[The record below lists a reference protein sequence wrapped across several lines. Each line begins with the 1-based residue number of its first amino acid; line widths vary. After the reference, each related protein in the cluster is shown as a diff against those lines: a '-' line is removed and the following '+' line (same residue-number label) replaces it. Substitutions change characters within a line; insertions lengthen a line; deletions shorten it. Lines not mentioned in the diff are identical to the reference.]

1 MRALLIDDERLARN
15 ALRRLLKIHG
25 DIEIVGEANDVTTS
39 ATAIRAL
46 NPDLIFLDIEMP
58 GGNGFALLEEL
69 DDVPIT
75 IFTTA
80 YDSYAV
86 QAFEANVLDYLLKPI
101 SAERL
106 AASLARA
113 RKVFSQ
119 ASQPQ
124 SDATAK
130 EHRPTLLRQTF
141 VRDGERCW
149 IVRLTD
155 IFLLESEGNYTR
167 LLFSGERP
175 LIPRSLASIQEKL
188 DPHIFFRANR
198 SQIINL
204 RAVEGVEDRI
214 DGRIVVRMPRGIQ
227 VEISRRQSSQLKD
240 LLSL

>member
-15 ALRRLLKIHG
+15 ALRRMLKAHD
-25 DIEIVGEANDVTTS
+25 DIEIVGGSADVAAAATT
-39 ATAIRAL
+39 IRAL

-58 GGNGFALLEEL
+58 GGDGFALLQQL

-86 QAFEANVLDYLLKPI
+86 RAFEANALDYLVKPI

-106 AASLARA
+106 ATSLARA
-113 RKVFSQ
+113 RRVFSQ
-119 ASQPQ
+119 FSQPR
-124 SDATAK
+124 SDAPGR
-130 EHRPTLLRQTF
+130 EQRPTLLRQIF

-149 IVRLTD
+149 IVRLAD

-167 LLFSGERP
+167 LLFAGEAP
-175 LIPRSLASIQEKL
+175 LILRSLTAIQDKL
-188 DPHIFFRANR
+188 DPNVFFRANR

-204 RAVEGVEDRI
+204 RAIEGVDDDV
-214 DGRIVVRMPRGIQ
+214 DGRIVVRLPRGNQ
-227 VEISRRQSSQLKD
+227 VEISRRQSLRLRD
-240 LLSL
+240 LFSL

>member
-15 ALRRLLKIHG
+15 ALRRMLKIHD
-25 DIEIVGEANDVTTS
+25 DIEIVGGTADVAAAAAS
-39 ATAIRAL
+39 IRTL

-58 GGNGFALLEEL
+58 GGDGFALLQQL

-86 QAFEANVLDYLLKPI
+86 RAFETNALDYLVKPI

-113 RKVFSQ
+113 RTAFSQ
-119 ASQPQ
+119 LSQPR
-124 SDATAK
+124 SDAPGK
-130 EHRPTLLRQTF
+130 EQRPTVLRQIF

-149 IVRLTD
+149 IVRLAD

-167 LLFSGERP
+167 LLFANEGP
-175 LIPRSLASIQEKL
+175 LILRSLTAIQEKL
-188 DPHIFFRANR
+188 DPDVFFRANR

-204 RAVEGVEDRI
+204 RAIQSVEDDF
-214 DGRIVVRMPRGIQ
+214 DGRIVVRLPRGFQ
-227 VEISRRQSSQLKD
+227 VEISRRQSLRLRD